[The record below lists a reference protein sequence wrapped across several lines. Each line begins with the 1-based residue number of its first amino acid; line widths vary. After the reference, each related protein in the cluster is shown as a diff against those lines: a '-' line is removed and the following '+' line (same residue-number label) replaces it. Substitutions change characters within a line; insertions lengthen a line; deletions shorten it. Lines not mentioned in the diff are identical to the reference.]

1 MGERWERGGKGA
13 EMWERGGEG
22 VEARAE
28 AQERERRA
36 QKGDSALCTLVASS
50 LIVFGLRSPSYLL
63 RLDRSVEAVEEICG
77 EVRALVDVG

>member
-28 AQERERRA
+28 ARVEARAEARAERKRSERGERRR
-36 QKGDSALCTLVASS
+36 KTVRYDTCC
-50 LIVFGLRSPSYLL
+50 IVSYCLRSSIPVLPSPL
-63 RLDRSVEAVEEICG
+63 
-77 EVRALVDVG
+77 